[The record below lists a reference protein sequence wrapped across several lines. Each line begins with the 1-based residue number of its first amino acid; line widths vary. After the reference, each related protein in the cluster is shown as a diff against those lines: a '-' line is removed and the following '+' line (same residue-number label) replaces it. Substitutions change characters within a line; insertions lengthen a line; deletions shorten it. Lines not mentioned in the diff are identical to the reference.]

1 MPIDLN
7 DPTLGKQLIG
17 DANGNLPLEVF
28 RKYVFQ
34 HSDIWR
40 PVLNWIID
48 PHASLPWKDSALVAS
63 TPDIAPLNPQRAVDE
78 ASPLAGEVIR
88 LLACKPPR
96 IKEAQA
102 MAREV
107 RELILRATSSYTK
120 GEVGGPA
127 VARHLVVRGYIIRRY
142 NALPNKKSPN
152 DSTVGWD
159 RIADLLFVS
168 NNKCSRCQTA
178 THKSNDHCV
187 RALLTGYG
195 RFKTAMKNDGI
206 PL

>member
-1 MPIDLN
+1 MAIDLN
-7 DPTLGKQLIG
+7 DPKLGKKLIKDAKG
-17 DANGNLPLEVF
+17 DLPLEVF

-34 HSDIWR
+34 HSEIWR

-48 PHASLPWKDSALVAS
+48 PHTAFPWKHPAVVADK
-63 TPDIAPLNPQRAVDE
+63 PEIAPLNPQEAVDK

-88 LLACKPPR
+88 LLACKPPH
-96 IKEAQA
+96 IEEAQTI
-102 MAREV
+102 AREV
-107 RELILRATSSYTK
+107 RELILRATSPYTK
-120 GEVGGPA
+120 REVGGPA
-127 VARHLVVRGYIIRRY
+127 IARHFVVRGYIIRKF
-142 NALPNKKSPN
+142 NALPKKPN

-187 RALLTGYG
+187 HALLTGYV
-195 RFKTAMKNDGI
+195 RFKTAMKNDGV